1 MTRPWLSSAIVAAA
15 LSAAVPGCGGGTP
28 AAPGPAS
35 AAPGTAAGQHITIE
49 GNSSLR
55 FMPMTVHVHAGPV
68 RIALKDM
75 GAYPHNLVIPSLHV
89 TSPTVTGD
97 PGGATAR
104 FTVTFPHTGRYPFH
118 CQYHHSAGMTGV
130 FVVS

>member
-1 MTRPWLSSAIVAAA
+1 MTRPWLSGAIVTAA
-15 LSAAVPGCGGGTP
+15 LSAAVTGCGGSTP
-28 AAPGPAS
+28 APGPAS
-35 AAPGTAAGQHITIE
+35 AAPGTVAGQHITVE

-75 GAYPHNLVIPSLHV
+75 GAYPHNLVIPSLRV

-97 PGGATAR
+97 PGSTIAR
-104 FTVTFPHTGRYPFH
+104 FTVLFPHAGRYPFH
-118 CQYHHSAGMTGV
+118 CQYHQSAGMTGV